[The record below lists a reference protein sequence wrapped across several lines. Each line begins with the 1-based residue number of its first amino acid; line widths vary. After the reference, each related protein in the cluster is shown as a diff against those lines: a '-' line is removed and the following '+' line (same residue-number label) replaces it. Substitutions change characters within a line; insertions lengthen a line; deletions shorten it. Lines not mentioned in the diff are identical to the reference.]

1 MIHTRKFLSKYEIM
15 HSIKF
20 IRLLAFFFLLFCGL
34 FLSVKAIAKEE
45 PCNVGLRFAKNGDYF
60 RAHYEWRLIADDAS
74 QKMWALTT
82 SVCLKKGRLAKS
94 DSAVVEWLKR
104 AGEYGSSDGWIQA
117 AILTINEIGICEGHA
132 KAKFFLEQATK
143 ANNESAIFFTN
154 KITEFRQESCTHNAK

>member
-1 MIHTRKFLSKYEIM
+1 M

-20 IRLLAFFFLLFCGL
+20 IRLLAFFFLLFCGI
-34 FLSVKAIAKEE
+34 FLSGKSISQKA
-45 PCNVGLRFAKNGDYF
+45 PCDVGLRFAKNGDYV

-74 QKMWALTT
+74 QKMWSKTT
-82 SVCLKKGRLAKS
+82 SICLKKGRLAKS
-94 DSAVVEWLKR
+94 DSEVVEWLKR

-143 ANNESAIFFTN
+143 KSNESAIFL
-154 KITEFRQESCTHNAK
+154 